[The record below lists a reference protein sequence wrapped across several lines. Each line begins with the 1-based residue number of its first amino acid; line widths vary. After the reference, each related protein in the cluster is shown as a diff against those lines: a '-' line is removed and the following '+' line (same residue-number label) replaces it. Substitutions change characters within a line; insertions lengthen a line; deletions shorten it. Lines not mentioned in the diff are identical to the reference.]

1 MDGGSV
7 MKLTGAEILI
17 ECLKREGVKTI
28 FALPG
33 GVVLKIF
40 DMLHQQKDIEVVLTR
55 HEQGAGHMA
64 EGYAKA
70 TGKAGVC
77 LVTSGPGLTN
87 VLTALADAYMDSVP
101 LVCFSGQVPT
111 SLIGNDAFQEADN
124 MGLSR
129 PCTKYNFL
137 VKDVKDLAMTIK
149 EAFYIATTGRPGPV
163 LVDIPKD
170 VSMDTSE
177 FTYPSSVSI
186 RSYNPVYEGNK
197 WQIKQAAEAMTKAKK
212 PVLYV
217 GGGVIFSGASQ
228 ELMELAE
235 LTHMP
240 VDMTLMGLGAFPG
253 EHPQSMGMLGMHG
266 TYWANMVMHYSDLVV
281 AIGARFDDRVTGKV
295 SEFCPHAKVIHI
307 DIDPTSIRKNV
318 NVDIP
323 IVGDCKTVL
332 RELIQILRATVNGD
346 QRELRKPWWNQI
358 REWQQA
364 NPLAY
369 QQEADGPIKPQHVIR
384 RLYELTK
391 DRDPIVSTDVGQH
404 QMWAA
409 QYFKLAKPNRWLTSG
424 GLGTMGFGFPA
435 AMGAQAAFPGR
446 LVLCIAGD
454 GSIQMNMQEMATAV
468 VHKLPVK
475 IIVINNRFHGMVRQW
490 QDLFYEGR
498 YASSYLETTPDF
510 VKLAEAYGA
519 VGLRASKPSE
529 IDAVLKEA
537 IAVNKPVI
545 VDVPTYPYENV
556 YPMIPAGGCNH
567 EMILEDPPA
576 LKSKQSGAGQIAPKD
591 SDTIL
596 TA

>member
-1 MDGGSV
+1 

-77 LVTSGPGLTN
+77 LVTSGPGMTN
-87 VLTALADAYMDSVP
+87 VITALADAYMDSVP

-124 MGLSR
+124 VGLSR

-137 VKDVKDLAMTIK
+137 VKDVKDLAVTIK

-170 VSMDTSE
+170 VSMEKTE
-177 FTYPSSVSI
+177 FIYPNSVSI
-186 RSYNPVYEGNK
+186 RSYSPVYEGNK

-323 IVGDCKTVL
+323 IVGDCKMVL

-346 QRELRKPWWNQI
+346 QRELRKPWWDQI

-369 QQEADGPIKPQHVIR
+369 QQEADGPIKPQHVIQ

-475 IIVINNRFHGMVRQW
+475 IIILNNRFHGMVRQW

-498 YASSYLETTPDF
+498 YASSDLETTPDF

-545 VDVPTYPYENV
+545 VDVPTYRYENV

-576 LKSKQSGAGQIAPKD
+576 LRNKQSGAGQATPKD